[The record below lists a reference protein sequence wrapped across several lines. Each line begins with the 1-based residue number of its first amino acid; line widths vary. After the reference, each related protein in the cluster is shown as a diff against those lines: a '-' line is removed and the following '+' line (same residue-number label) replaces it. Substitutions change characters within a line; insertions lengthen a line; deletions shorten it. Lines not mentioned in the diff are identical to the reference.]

1 MALSRTARRAILATF
16 VVAFVGSAIALW
28 ASGLITPRTVG
39 AWLESLGPAAPV
51 IYVAVFVAGSMV
63 ALPSMAFV
71 VGGRLAFGPYL
82 GFAVGYTGGM
92 LAVLVPFLLARRLRG
107 AGATPW
113 HPRHKYLARAMAEV
127 ERHPFRTV
135 LLLRLVLWFNSAA
148 SYALAFAPIPR
159 RTYAAACAIALAP
172 VVAAAVIAT
181 SWFL

>member
-1 MALSRTARRAILATF
+1 VRLSRTARRAILAVL
-16 VVAFVGSAIALW
+16 VVAFVASAITLW
-28 ASGLITPRTVG
+28 ATGLITPRKVG
-39 AWLESLGPAAPV
+39 AWLDSLGPAAPA
-51 IYVAVFVAGSMV
+51 IYVAVFVAGSFFT
-63 ALPSMAFV
+63 LPGMAFV

-82 GFAVGYTGGM
+82 GFAVGYTGGV
-92 LAVLVPFLLARRLRG
+92 LAVLLPFLLARRLRS
-107 AGATPW
+107 AGADPW
-113 HPRHKYLARAMAEV
+113 RPKQKYLARAMAEV

-148 SYALAFAPIPR
+148 SYALAFGPIPF